1 MENDGDFCRKCD
13 ELHQR
18 IFEMQQQIHDLSF
31 RINIA
36 DMCHEE
42 GVSQL
47 FEQKRALMKE
57 LVVLKESRAK
67 LNNDIA
73 TKFEKS
79 VIGNKIPELAT
90 LLLKLA
96 ISNKDY
102 RNNILGDL
110 EEDFSENA
118 KSHGIRIARL
128 LYWWQTLRSIPWMVI
143 WSCIKRLF
151 KKLT

>member
-47 FEQKRALMKE
+47 FEQKRALMKRAGCAKKNLE
-57 LVVLKESRAK
+57 L
-67 LNNDIA
+67 N
-73 TKFEKS
+73 
-79 VIGNKIPELAT
+79 
-90 LLLKLA
+90 
-96 ISNKDY
+96 
-102 RNNILGDL
+102 
-110 EEDFSENA
+110 
-118 KSHGIRIARL
+118 
-128 LYWWQTLRSIPWMVI
+128 
-143 WSCIKRLF
+143 
-151 KKLT
+151 

>member
-1 MENDGDFCRKCD
+1 
-13 ELHQR
+13 
-18 IFEMQQQIHDLSF
+18 
-31 RINIA
+31 
-36 DMCHEE
+36 
-42 GVSQL
+42 
-47 FEQKRALMKE
+47 MKE

>member
-1 MENDGDFCRKCD
+1 
-13 ELHQR
+13 
-18 IFEMQQQIHDLSF
+18 MQQQIHDLSF